1 MKSWIA
7 GAANVFPGEQ
17 VALFNAA
24 QAQDWDKARQI
35 LTDLYPALHSM
46 ESGDY
51 NQKAK
56 IGCLNGTK
64 PAGKV
69 RLPLH
74 NLTMQDAAEFTAL
87 LK

>member
-1 MKSWIA
+1 
-7 GAANVFPGEQ
+7 
-17 VALFNAA
+17 
-24 QAQDWDKARQI
+24 
-35 LTDLYPALHSM
+35 M

-56 IGCLNGTK
+56 IGCLNGIK

-74 NLTMQDAAEFTAL
+74 NLTAQEAAEFAVL